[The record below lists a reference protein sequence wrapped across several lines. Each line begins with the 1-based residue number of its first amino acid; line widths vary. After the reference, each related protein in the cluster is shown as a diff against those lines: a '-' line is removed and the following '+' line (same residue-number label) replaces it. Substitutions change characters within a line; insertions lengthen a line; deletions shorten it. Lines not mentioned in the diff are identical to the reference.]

1 MNLVLRRALATG
13 ALLAM
18 LGSAVGTA
26 RAADAPKVEKPKLV
40 FGIIPTPDYV
50 PVEIAVQKG
59 YFKDEGLDVTV
70 RIVPTVGVIPGML
83 GGTIDIAGLNWIVT
97 LVAYNHGV
105 PIRVAAEADRGVAH
119 YAEIVVKTDSPIKSV
134 RDLVGKKMASPS
146 APPGNCDVPVRIE
159 MRSMKADDANVG
171 FTDLAI
177 PQMPATLAS
186 GGIDAACL
194 PEPLLSAVKPAGAIR
209 SIFDVFGGP
218 RVGTP
223 VVAFATTAD
232 FAEKNPNTLAALKRA
247 IARAE
252 RFCVDHQD
260 ELRATLPAFNHI
272 TPEQAKAVVLPTYVT
287 RPDQGAVNRLA
298 KALVDT
304 GFLPASPKIPIIG
317 GP

>member
-1 MNLVLRRALATG
+1 
-13 ALLAM
+13 
-18 LGSAVGTA
+18 
-26 RAADAPKVEKPKLV
+26 
-40 FGIIPTPDYV
+40 
-50 PVEIAVQKG
+50 
-59 YFKDEGLDVTV
+59 
-70 RIVPTVGVIPGML
+70 
-83 GGTIDIAGLNWIVT
+83 
-97 LVAYNHGV
+97 
-105 PIRVAAEADRGVAH
+105 
-119 YAEIVVKTDSPIKSV
+119 VVKANSPIKSV

-159 MRSMKADDANVG
+159 MRNMKADDSSVG

-177 PQMPATLAS
+177 PQMPSTLAS

-194 PEPLLSAVKPAGAIR
+194 PEPLLSAVMPAGNIR

-223 VVAFATTAD
+223 VVNFATSVD

-260 ELRATLPAFNHI
+260 QIRATLPAFNHI
-272 TPEQAKAVVLPTYVT
+272 TAEQAKVVVLPTYVT
-287 RPDQGAVNRLA
+287 RPDQSVVNRLA
-298 KALVDT
+298 KTLVET
-304 GFLPASPKIPIIG
+304 GFLPAAPKIPKIG